1 MKKLQTLIAGV
12 ILGSMLIFTP
22 TYATEVATTE
32 VTTEAATTEYV
43 TQPTLRTPKQKKYDI
58 KKITIRGKS
67 KRVLY
72 VGKKIELKVKV
83 NPKKV
88 ANVSKKIKWVSSNKK
103 IATVNAKGK
112 VVAKKPGTV
121 YIYAKSKKNGK
132 IKDRV
137 KITVKQKY
145 SEKDLR
151 LLSAIIFCEAGNQC
165 YAGKKAVGIVVMN
178 RVKSDKF
185 PNTVEGVLYQSGQFT
200 PAHTGFL
207 SSSLSKYDRGSLP
220 SECVKAAK
228 EVLEGSR
235 SVKLDGKTVDM
246 SDYLFFSRYVSG
258 CRLVIQDH
266 QFK

>member
-12 ILGSMLIFTP
+12 VLGSMLIFTP

-32 VTTEAATTEYV
+32 AATTEYV
-43 TQPTLRTPKQKKYDI
+43 TQPTLRTLEQKKYDI
-58 KKITIRGKS
+58 QKIIIKGKS

-83 NPKKV
+83 NPKEV
-88 ANVSKKIKWVSSNKK
+88 VNVNKKIKWVSSNKK

-112 VVAKKPGTV
+112 VVTKKPGTV
-121 YIYAKSKKNGK
+121 YIYAKSKKNEE
-132 IKDRV
+132 IKDKV

-165 YAGKKAVGIVVMN
+165 YAGQKAVGIVVLN
-178 RVKSDKF
+178 RVKSNKF
-185 PNTVEGVLYQSGQFT
+185 PNTVKDVLYQPGQFT

-207 SSSLSKYDRGSLP
+207 SSSLSKYDRGKLP
-220 SECVKAAK
+220 SKCIKAAK

-235 SVKLDGKTVDM
+235 SVELNDKTVDM
-246 SDYLFFSRYVSG
+246 SSYLFFSRYVRG
-258 CRLVIQDH
+258 CRLEIQDH

>member
-1 MKKLQTLIAGV
+1 MKKLKTLIAGV
-12 ILGSMLIFTP
+12 ILGISLMSTP
-22 TYATEVATTE
+22 VYATEVVTE
-32 VTTEAATTEYV
+32 TV
-43 TQPTLRTPKQKKYDI
+43 TQPTLRTVHEQDI
-58 KKITIRGKS
+58 KKITITGKNE
-67 KRVLY
+67 RVLY
-72 VGKKIELKVKV
+72 VGKQTELKTKV

-88 ANVSKKIKWVSSNKK
+88 AGVSKKIKWVSSNKK
-103 IATVNAKGK
+103 IAAVDAKGK

-132 IKDRV
+132 IADRV

-145 SEKDLR
+145 SKKDLR

-178 RVKSDKF
+178 RVKSEKF
-185 PNTVEGVLYQSGQFT
+185 PNTVEKVIYQSGQFA
-200 PAHTGFL
+200 PAYTGFL
-207 SSSLSKYDRGSLP
+207 SSSLNKYDKGTLDKESI
-220 SECVKAAK
+220 KAAK

-235 SVKLDGKTVDM
+235 SVKLNGKTIDM
-246 SDYLFFSRYVSG
+246 SDYLFFSRYVKG

>member
-12 ILGSMLIFTP
+12 VLGSMLIFTP
-22 TYATEVATTE
+22 TYATE

-43 TQPTLRTPKQKKYDI
+43 TQPTLRTLEQKKYDI
-58 KKITIRGKS
+58 QKITIRGKS

-83 NPKKV
+83 NPKEV
-88 ANVSKKIKWVSSNKK
+88 VNVSKKIKWVSSNKK

-121 YIYAKSKKNGK
+121 YIYAKSKKNEK

-185 PNTVEGVLYQSGQFT
+185 PNTVEDVLYQSGQFT

-207 SSSLSKYDRGSLP
+207 SSSLSKYDRGKLP
-220 SECVKAAK
+220 SKCIKAAK

-235 SVKLDGKTVDM
+235 SVTLNGKTVDM
-246 SDYLFFSRYVSG
+246 SSYLFFSRYVRG
-258 CRLVIQDH
+258 CRLVIEDH

>member
-12 ILGSMLIFTP
+12 VLGSMLIFTP

-32 VTTEAATTEYV
+32 AATTEYV
-43 TQPTLRTPKQKKYDI
+43 TQPTLRTLEQKKYDI
-58 KKITIRGKS
+58 QKITIKGKS

-83 NPKKV
+83 NPKEV
-88 ANVSKKIKWVSSNKK
+88 VNVSKKIKWVSSNKK

-112 VVAKKPGTV
+112 VVTKKPGTV
-121 YIYAKSKKNGK
+121 YIYAKSKKNEK
-132 IKDRV
+132 IKDKV

-185 PNTVEGVLYQSGQFT
+185 PNTVEDVLYQSGQFT
-200 PAHTGFL
+200 PAYTGFL
-207 SSSLSKYDRGSLP
+207 SSSLSKYDRGKLP
-220 SECVKAAK
+220 SKCIKAAK

-235 SVKLDGKTVDM
+235 SVELNDKTVDM
-246 SDYLFFSRYVSG
+246 SSYLFFSRYVRG
-258 CRLVIQDH
+258 CRLEIQDH

>member
-32 VTTEAATTEYV
+32 AATTEYV
-43 TQPTLRTPKQKKYDI
+43 TQPTLRTLEQKKYDI
-58 KKITIRGKS
+58 QKITIKGKS

-83 NPKKV
+83 NPKEV
-88 ANVSKKIKWVSSNKK
+88 VNVSKKIKWVSSNKK

-112 VVAKKPGTV
+112 VVTKKPGTV
-121 YIYAKSKKNGK
+121 YIYAKSKKNEK
-132 IKDRV
+132 IKDKV

-165 YAGKKAVGIVVMN
+165 YAGQKAVGIVVLN
-178 RVKSDKF
+178 RVKSNKF
-185 PNTVEGVLYQSGQFT
+185 PNTVKDVLYQPGQFT

-207 SSSLSKYDRGSLP
+207 SSSLSKYDRGKLP
-220 SECVKAAK
+220 SECIKAAK

-235 SVKLDGKTVDM
+235 SVKLDSKTIDM
-246 SDYLFFSRYVSG
+246 SSYLFFSRYVRG

>member
-32 VTTEAATTEYV
+32 AATTEYV
-43 TQPTLRTPKQKKYDI
+43 TQPTLRTLEQKKYDI
-58 KKITIRGKS
+58 QKITIKGKS

-83 NPKKV
+83 NPKEV
-88 ANVSKKIKWVSSNKK
+88 VNVSKKIKWVSSNKK

-112 VVAKKPGTV
+112 VVTKKPGTV
-121 YIYAKSKKNGK
+121 YIYAKSKKNEK
-132 IKDRV
+132 IKDKV

-185 PNTVEGVLYQSGQFT
+185 PNTVEDVLYQSGQFT

-207 SSSLSKYDRGSLP
+207 SSSLSKYDRGKLP
-220 SECVKAAK
+220 SKCIKAAK

-235 SVKLDGKTVDM
+235 SVELNDKTVDM
-246 SDYLFFSRYVSG
+246 SSYLFFSRYVRG
-258 CRLVIQDH
+258 CRLEIQDH

>member
-12 ILGSMLIFTP
+12 VLGSMLIFTP
-22 TYATEVATTE
+22 TYATE

-43 TQPTLRTPKQKKYDI
+43 TQPTLRTLEQKKYDI
-58 KKITIRGKS
+58 QKITIRGKS

-83 NPKKV
+83 NPKEV
-88 ANVSKKIKWVSSNKK
+88 VNVSKKIKWVSSNKK

-121 YIYAKSKKNGK
+121 YIYAKSKKNEK

-165 YAGKKAVGIVVMN
+165 YAGQKAVGIVVMN

-185 PNTVEGVLYQSGQFT
+185 PNTVEDVLYQSGQFT
-200 PAHTGFL
+200 PAHSGFL
-207 SSSLSKYDRGSLP
+207 SSSLSKYDSGSLP
-220 SECVKAAK
+220 SECIDAAI

-235 SVKLDGKTVDM
+235 SVELNGDTVYM

>member
-12 ILGSMLIFTP
+12 VLGSMLIFTP
-22 TYATEVATTE
+22 TYATEVD
-32 VTTEAATTEYV
+32 TTEAATTEYV
-43 TQPTLRTPKQKKYDI
+43 TQPTLRTLEQKKYDI
-58 KKITIRGKS
+58 QKITIKGKS

-83 NPKKV
+83 NPKEV
-88 ANVSKKIKWVSSNKK
+88 VNVSKKIKWVSSNKK

-112 VVAKKPGTV
+112 VVTKKPGTV
-121 YIYAKSKKNGK
+121 YIYAKSKKNEK
-132 IKDRV
+132 IKDKV

-151 LLSAIIFCEAGNQC
+151 LLSAIIFCEAGDQC
-165 YAGKKAVGIVVMN
+165 YAGQKAVGIVVLN

-185 PNTVEGVLYQSGQFT
+185 PNTVEDVLYQSGQFT

-207 SSSLSKYDRGSLP
+207 SSSLSKYDRGKLP
-220 SECVKAAK
+220 SKCIKAAK

-235 SVKLDGKTVDM
+235 SVELNGKTVDM
-246 SDYLFFSRYVSG
+246 SSYLFFSRYVRG

>member
-12 ILGSMLIFTP
+12 VLGSMLIFTP
-22 TYATEVATTE
+22 TYATE

-43 TQPTLRTPKQKKYDI
+43 TQPTLRTLEQKKYDI
-58 KKITIRGKS
+58 QKITIRGKS

-83 NPKKV
+83 NPKEV
-88 ANVSKKIKWVSSNKK
+88 VNVSKKIKWVSSNKK

-121 YIYAKSKKNGK
+121 YIYAKSKKNEK
-132 IKDRV
+132 IKDKV

-185 PNTVEGVLYQSGQFT
+185 PNTVEDVLYQSGQFT
-200 PAHTGFL
+200 PADTGFL
-207 SSSLSKYDRGSLP
+207 SSSLSKYDCGKLP
-220 SECVKAAK
+220 SECIKAAK

-235 SVKLDGKTVDM
+235 SVKLNNKTVDM
-246 SDYLFFSRYVSG
+246 SRYLFFSRYVRG
-258 CRLVIQDH
+258 CRLVIEDH

>member
-1 MKKLQTLIAGV
+1 MKKLKILIAGV

-43 TQPTLRTPKQKKYDI
+43 TQPTLRMQKKNDI
-58 KKITIRGKS
+58 KKITIKGKS

-72 VGKKIELKVKV
+72 VGKKIELKVKI

-88 ANVSKKIKWVSSNKK
+88 VNVSKKIKWVSSNKK
-103 IATVNAKGK
+103 IATVNTKGK
-112 VVAKKPGTV
+112 IVAKKPGTV
-121 YIYAKSKKNGK
+121 YIYVKSKENGK

-185 PNTVEGVLYQSGQFT
+185 PNTVEDVLYQSGQFT

-207 SSSLSKYDRGSLP
+207 SSSLSKYDRGNLP
-220 SECVKAAK
+220 KECIKAAK

-235 SVKLDGKTVDM
+235 SVQLNNKTINMDG
-246 SDYLFFSRYVSG
+246 YLFFSQYVKN
-258 CRLVIQDH
+258 CRLQIGDH

>member
-12 ILGSMLIFTP
+12 VLGSMLIFTP

-32 VTTEAATTEYV
+32 AATTEYV
-43 TQPTLRTPKQKKYDI
+43 TQPTLRILEQKKYDI
-58 KKITIRGKS
+58 QKITIRCKS

-72 VGKKIELKVKV
+72 VGKKIKLKVKV
-83 NPKKV
+83 NPKEV
-88 ANVSKKIKWVSSNKK
+88 VNVSKKIKWVSSNKK

-165 YAGKKAVGIVVMN
+165 YAGQKAVGIVVMN

-185 PNTVEGVLYQSGQFT
+185 PNTVEDVLYQSGQFT

-207 SSSLSKYDRGSLP
+207 SSSLSEYDSSKLP
-220 SECVKAAK
+220 SKCIKAAK

-235 SVKLDGKTVDM
+235 SVTLNGKTVDM
-246 SDYLFFSRYVSG
+246 SSYLFFSRYVSG
-258 CRLVIQDH
+258 CRLVIEDH

>member
-1 MKKLQTLIAGV
+1 MKKLKTLIAGV
-12 ILGSMLIFTP
+12 MLGSMLIFTP

-43 TQPTLRTPKQKKYDI
+43 TQPTLRTPKQKKNDI
-58 KKITIRGKS
+58 KKITIKGKS

-103 IATVNAKGK
+103 IATVNAKGEI
-112 VVAKKPGTV
+112 VAKKPGTV
-121 YIYAKSKKNGK
+121 YIYAESKKNGK

-137 KITVKQKY
+137 KITIKQKY

-207 SSSLSKYDRGSLP
+207 SSSLSKYDCGSLP
-220 SECVKAAK
+220 SECIKAAK

-235 SVKLDGKTVDM
+235 SVKLNSKIVNMD
-246 SDYLFFSRYVSG
+246 DYLFFSQYVKN
-258 CRLVIQDH
+258 CRLQIGDH

>member
-1 MKKLQTLIAGV
+1 MKKLPTLIAGV
-12 ILGSMLIFTP
+12 MLGSMLIFTP

-32 VTTEAATTEYV
+32 ATTEAATTEYV
-43 TQPTLRTPKQKKYDI
+43 TQPTLRTLNQKKYDI
-58 KKITIRGKS
+58 QKITIRGKS

-83 NPKKV
+83 NPKKI

-112 VVAKKPGTV
+112 VRAKKPGTV
-121 YIYAKSKKNGK
+121 YIYAKSRKNGK

-151 LLSAIIFCEAGNQC
+151 LLSAIIFCEAGDQC
-165 YAGKKAVGIVVMN
+165 YAGQKAVGIVVMN
-178 RVKSDKF
+178 RVKSDEF
-185 PNTVEGVLYQSGQFT
+185 PNTVEEVLYQSGQFT

-207 SSSLSKYDRGSLP
+207 SSSLSKYDCGSLP
-220 SECVKAAK
+220 SECIKAAK

-235 SVKLDGKTVDM
+235 SVKLNGKTINM
-246 SDYLFFSRYVSG
+246 NSYLFFSQYVSG
-258 CRLVIQDH
+258 CRLVIEDH

>member
-32 VTTEAATTEYV
+32 AATTEYV
-43 TQPTLRTPKQKKYDI
+43 TQPTLRTLEQKKYDI
-58 KKITIRGKS
+58 QKITIKGKS

-83 NPKKV
+83 NPKEV
-88 ANVSKKIKWVSSNKK
+88 VNVSKKIKWVSSNKK

-112 VVAKKPGTV
+112 VVTKKPGTV
-121 YIYAKSKKNGK
+121 YIYAKSKKNEK
-132 IKDRV
+132 IKDKV

-165 YAGKKAVGIVVMN
+165 YAGQKAVGIVVMN

-185 PNTVEGVLYQSGQFT
+185 PNTVEDVLYQSGQFT
-200 PAHTGFL
+200 PADTGFL
-207 SSSLSKYDRGSLP
+207 SSSLSKYDSGKLP
-220 SECVKAAK
+220 SKCIKAAK

-235 SVKLDGKTVDM
+235 SVTLNGKTVDM
-246 SDYLFFSRYVSG
+246 SSYLFFSRYVRG
-258 CRLVIQDH
+258 CRLVIEDH

>member
-12 ILGSMLIFTP
+12 VLGSMLIFTP
-22 TYATEVATTE
+22 TYATE

-43 TQPTLRTPKQKKYDI
+43 TQPTLRTLEQKKYDI
-58 KKITIRGKS
+58 QKITIRGNS

-83 NPKKV
+83 NPKEV
-88 ANVSKKIKWVSSNKK
+88 VNVSKKIKWVSSNKK

-121 YIYAKSKKNGK
+121 YIYAKSKKNEK

-185 PNTVEGVLYQSGQFT
+185 PNTVEDVLYQSGQFT
-200 PAHTGFL
+200 PADTGFL
-207 SSSLSKYDRGSLP
+207 SSSLSKYDSGKLP
-220 SECVKAAK
+220 SECIKAAK

-235 SVKLDGKTVDM
+235 SVELNGKTVDM
-246 SDYLFFSRYVSG
+246 SSYLFFSRYVRG
-258 CRLVIQDH
+258 CRLVIEDH

>member
-12 ILGSMLIFTP
+12 VLGSMLIFTP

-32 VTTEAATTEYV
+32 AATTEYV
-43 TQPTLRTPKQKKYDI
+43 TQPTLRTLEQKKYDI
-58 KKITIRGKS
+58 QKIIIKGKS

-83 NPKKV
+83 NPQEV
-88 ANVSKKIKWVSSNKK
+88 VNVSKKIKWVSSNKK

-112 VVAKKPGTV
+112 VVAKKPGTI
-121 YIYAKSKKNGK
+121 YIYAKSKKNEK

-165 YAGKKAVGIVVMN
+165 YAGQKAVGIVVMN

-185 PNTVEGVLYQSGQFT
+185 PNTVEDVLYQSGQFT

-207 SSSLSKYDRGSLP
+207 SSSLSKYDRGKLP
-220 SECVKAAK
+220 SKCIKAAK

-235 SVKLDGKTVDM
+235 SVELNDKTVDM
-246 SDYLFFSRYVSG
+246 SSYLFFSRYVRG
-258 CRLVIQDH
+258 CRLEIQDH

>member
-12 ILGSMLIFTP
+12 VLGSMLIFTP

-32 VTTEAATTEYV
+32 AATTEYV
-43 TQPTLRTPKQKKYDI
+43 TQPTLRTLEQKKYDI
-58 KKITIRGKS
+58 QKITIKGKS

-83 NPKKV
+83 NPKEV
-88 ANVSKKIKWVSSNKK
+88 VNVSKKIKWVSSNKK

-121 YIYAKSKKNGK
+121 YIYAKSKKNEK

-165 YAGKKAVGIVVMN
+165 YAGQKAVGIVVLN
-178 RVKSDKF
+178 RVKSNKF
-185 PNTVEGVLYQSGQFT
+185 PNTVKDVLYQPGQFT

-207 SSSLSKYDRGSLP
+207 SSSLSKYDRGKLP
-220 SECVKAAK
+220 SKCIKAAK

-235 SVKLDGKTVDM
+235 SVELNDKTVDM
-246 SDYLFFSRYVSG
+246 SSYLFFSRYVRG
-258 CRLVIQDH
+258 CRLEIQDH

>member
-1 MKKLQTLIAGV
+1 MKKLPTLIAGV
-12 ILGSMLIFTP
+12 MLGSMLIFTP
-22 TYATEVATTE
+22 TYATEVAKTE
-32 VTTEAATTEYV
+32 ISMEAATTEYV
-43 TQPTLRTPKQKKYDI
+43 TQPTLRTPKKKNYDI
-58 KKITIRGKS
+58 KKITIKGKS

-72 VGKKIELKVKV
+72 VGKKTKLKVKV
-83 NPKKV
+83 NPEKV
-88 ANVSKKIKWVSSNKK
+88 TKISKKIKWVSSNKK
-103 IATVNAKGK
+103 VAVVNAKGI
-112 VVAKKPGTV
+112 VRAKKPGTV

-185 PNTVEGVLYQSGQFT
+185 PNTVEDVLYQSGQFT

-207 SSSLSKYDRGSLP
+207 SSSLSKYDRGKLP
-220 SECVKAAK
+220 SKCIKAAK

-235 SVKLDGKTVDM
+235 SVTLNGKTVDM
-246 SDYLFFSRYVSG
+246 SSYLFFSQYVRG